1 MEGSAAHASD
11 RKMEPPSLPL
21 TKWKN
26 LVGLF
31 PLTKWRGLGG
41 FHGVLEFQSFQ
52 TAAGLIED

>member
-11 RKMEPPSLPL
+11 KKMAPPSL
-21 TKWKN
+21 
-26 LVGLF
+26 